1 MNQKIGNI
9 RKFTKNLTPP
19 LTPILILALKISAL
33 TIMSFVFLLIY
44 TSPPLMSAESSLSQE
59 NQEKQEKTGS
69 IKGIVVD
76 AEVKSPLPLVQV
88 TIISLNKQTLT
99 DEEGQFSFTDIPVGS
114 YMLQFS
120 CEFYTTS
127 RKTDIQVKSQRITQV
142 HAAMQLEPSFRQK
155 ESITVTAGYF
165 AAAEKQNPSTSQFSF
180 EEIRRLAVPIGDV
193 SRILSSLPSVIS
205 VNAMSNSLV
214 VRGGNPAENNFFID
228 NIQIPNINHF
238 PQLGSTAGAIG
249 LLNIDFIRDVRFYS
263 GGFSP
268 QYGNSLSSVMDVRFR
283 EGNQDEHDFQLGLDM
298 MGASVVGEGP
308 LGRDMGS
315 WMFSARRSYLDLLIE
330 LMGQGVPVTYSD
342 FQGKI
347 NWNLSSKNR
356 LSFLGIG
363 GIDNSGT
370 QKQDA
375 LEDNESY
382 YGGLD
387 TKEYTVGINWFSV
400 WGSNGYSNTSLSQNH
415 TRYKQDY
422 FHTVSDKLA
431 RKGITQEH
439 SLNLRNINHFR
450 LSRAHE
456 LSFGFEF
463 KHLTDDSDQFVAGY
477 TDVLGNTVPSSDR
490 DIRISDDMYAA
501 FLTWN
506 WGLSSQLDFTAG
518 ARLDYLTLSQNLT
531 LSPRFSLTYNVSK
544 KTSLQTSLG
553 VFTQHLPL
561 HLLSQMPNP
570 EELATP
576 RAYHFILAL
585 RHLLNDT
592 TRLSVEVYDK
602 EYHGL
607 PMDPSQ
613 PELFLFD
620 EVFDQGFIQEHESL
634 VDTGTGRAYGMEV
647 MVQKKLSDKL
657 YGVISG
663 SYFRSQYKGLDEIW
677 RDRIY
682 DNRFILSTQG
692 GYKFNKHLES
702 SFKWIF
708 AGGYPYT
715 PFDLEASLKAD
726 TGIYDANRINKER
739 LAPIH
744 YLNLRMDRRFYF
756 RQSNLILYLTV
767 WNVYNRKNV
776 ISYYWNTIEQKP
788 DQVQL
793 WGILPCFGLE
803 FEF

>member
-1 MNQKIGNI
+1 MNKKQQNKLN
-9 RKFTKNLTPP
+9 KPNKLFLFLLLFLSPH
-19 LTPILILALKISAL
+19 LISAEL
-33 TIMSFVFLLIY
+33 PLL
-44 TSPPLMSAESSLSQE
+44 QE
-59 NQEKQEKTGS
+59 TPQKTGS
-69 IKGIVVD
+69 IQGTVID
-76 AEVKSPLPLVQV
+76 AEIKSPLPQAQV
-88 TIISLNKQTLT
+88 TIIGLNKQTLT
-99 DEEGQFSFTDIPVGS
+99 DEEGHFSFSDIPVGS
-114 YMLQFS
+114 YTLQFS
-120 CEFYTTS
+120 CEFYTPL

-142 HAAMQLEPSFRQK
+142 HAALKLTSSFRQE

-165 AAAEKQNPSTSQFSF
+165 EAPEAKDPSTSHFSF

-193 SRILSSLPSVIS
+193 SRILSSLPSVVS

-214 VRGGNPAENNFFID
+214 VRGGNPAENSFFID
-228 NIQIPNINHF
+228 NIEVPNINHF

-268 QYGNSLSSVMDVRFR
+268 QYGDSLSSVMDVRFR
-283 EGNQDEHDFQLGLDM
+283 EGNREEHDFQLGLDM

-308 LGRDMGS
+308 LGLDTGS

-342 FQGKI
+342 FQGKV
-347 NWNLSSKNR
+347 NLNLSSKNR

-363 GIDNSGT
+363 GIDQSGT

-375 LEDNESY
+375 LNDNESY

-387 TKEYTVGINWFSV
+387 TNEYTFGINWFSV
-400 WGSNGYSNTSLSQNH
+400 WGDDGYSNTSISQSR
-415 TRYKQDY
+415 TKYRQDS
-422 FHTVSDKLA
+422 FHTVSEELA
-431 RKGITQEH
+431 RKGITQEQ

-450 LSRAHE
+450 LSQVHE

-463 KHLTDDSDQFVAGY
+463 KHLTNDSDQFTAGY
-477 TDVLGNTVPSSDR
+477 TDVLGNAVPPKDR
-490 DIRISDDMYAA
+490 DIKISDDLYAA
-501 FLTWN
+501 FMNWN
-506 WGLSSQLDFTAG
+506 WNLSSKLELKAG
-518 ARLDYLTLSQNLT
+518 ARLDYFFLSQNLT
-531 LSPRFSLTYNVSK
+531 FSPRFSLTYSLSK
-544 KTSLQTSLG
+544 KTSFLTSLG

-561 HLLSQMPNP
+561 YLLSQVQNP
-570 EELATP
+570 EEFLSP
-576 RAYHFILAL
+576 RAYHFILGL

-592 TRLSVEVYDK
+592 TRLSVEVYSK
-602 EYHGL
+602 EYHDL

-613 PELFLFD
+613 TELFLFD

-634 VDTGTGRAYGMEV
+634 VDTGRARAYGMEV

-657 YGVISG
+657 YGVLSG

-677 RDRIY
+677 RDRVY
-682 DNRFILSTQG
+682 DNRFIFSIQG

-715 PFDLEASLKAD
+715 PFDLDASLKAN
-726 TGIYDANRINKER
+726 TGIYDPNRINEER

-756 RQSNLILYLTV
+756 KKSNLILYLTV

-776 ISYYWNTIEQKP
+776 ISYYWNSIKQQP